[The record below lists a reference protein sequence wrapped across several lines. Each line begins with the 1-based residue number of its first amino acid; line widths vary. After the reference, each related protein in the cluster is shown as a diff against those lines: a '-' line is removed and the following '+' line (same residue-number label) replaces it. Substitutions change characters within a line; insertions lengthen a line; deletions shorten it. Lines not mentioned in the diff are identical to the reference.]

1 LTTGENVG
9 KLKAEREAD
18 MAIIEFEGFDAK
30 TKKALKKKVAEVVAK
45 KPAPKKKAKKS

>member
-1 LTTGENVG
+1 
-9 KLKAEREAD
+9 